1 MGSITIVGTG
11 WTAGQLTLEAIEA
24 LTGGGRVILHTER
37 CGCAA
42 WLEEKGVAYESLDA
56 LYESCEDFD
65 EHAAAAAD
73 AVEKAAEE
81 RDVVYGVFDIRD
93 RSAQLLMQR
102 RAGEVRAIVGP
113 PVEGALLAFARG
125 ETRSVEASAWE
136 ECHFAIRENCLIREL
151 DSRELAAEIKLK
163 LMEVYPEEGDVWVLN
178 GDETPVSMPL
188 FALDRM
194 ERYDHMTCALV
205 PAVRGVTGIERY
217 DFEHLNEIMRLLCAP
232 GGCPWDRAQTHQT
245 LRTCMLEEA
254 YEVIDA
260 IDEGDTDHLYDELG
274 DMLMQVAIH
283 AEIAR
288 RHGEFDIMD
297 VTTAICDKLVS
308 RHTHIF
314 GGDAAEDPEA
324 VLALWNRNKMKE
336 RHQDSYAEV
345 LRSVTRALPATLRA
359 VKVLKR
365 CADTGLKDADVEA
378 VARRCARRLDALSAQ
393 QDKEMALGEAL
404 FDIVGLA
411 RLMDIDPEIALN
423 RTVNRFIGKFEETER
438 QIRDQGKDFADL
450 DVETL
455 RKYWDLVK
463 L

>member
-81 RDVVYGVFDIRD
+81 QDVVYGVFDIRD

-102 RAGEVRAIVGP
+102 RAGAVRAIVGP

-297 VTTAICDKLVS
+297 VTTAICDKLIS

-345 LRSVTRALPATLRA
+345 LRSVARALPATLRA

-378 VARRCARRLDALSAQ
+378 VARRCARRLDVLSAQ